1 MLEKL
6 IKEHAKK
13 LEKFFI
19 WKQKKL
25 LIKLVEKWTELPII
39 LQKETEVL
47 VKLVR

>member
-1 MLEKL
+1 MSRTGRFVKKEPVVLEK
-6 IKEHAKK
+6 
-13 LEKFFI
+13 
-19 WKQKKL
+19 